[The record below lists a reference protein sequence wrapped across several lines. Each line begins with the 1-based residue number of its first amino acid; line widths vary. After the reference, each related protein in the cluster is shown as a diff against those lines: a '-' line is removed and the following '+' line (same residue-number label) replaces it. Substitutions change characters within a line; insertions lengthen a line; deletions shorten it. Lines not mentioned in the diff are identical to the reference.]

1 MRLRRVLIL
10 AGIACLLGAILLGY
24 AKMAE
29 ERLESPG
36 LLDFAKFYASAQS
49 LEEGGDIYRAVPVDH
64 FGPLPEDVKPSRQ
77 TLHPNL
83 NMPVVAVLFWPFAL
97 AGVAV
102 GMIAWTVLSNGFV
115 MAAAWLLGGQLAM
128 SHGLSDFHRWM
139 VSGLL
144 AVLMLV
150 YFPTWAGAALGQL
163 GQLLLL
169 VLCGAWLAARRKN
182 DRLAGTLFGI
192 ALALKPFTGV
202 FLVLLP
208 WLGRWRLLRW
218 YAGIFAA
225 LSLLG
230 AAIAGPDS
238 YLRYWSAL
246 QEVNWYPSG
255 WNASLMAPLS
265 VLLGG
270 GELPG
275 WFHHPWLAKPIAV
288 ACSLICY
295 AALVFQVRR
304 MGNSTTRLDM
314 TVAGGIPLMLL
325 ASPLGWLYYFP
336 LMWIAAVAVLGA
348 VRPLPSRWVWW
359 LATALVLVVCGLP
372 YPFVIAREAGE
383 SLRSLLTTSGDTA
396 ALLLAF
402 AVILAAAWRVRQHPL
417 RIETRPA
424 SKAPASAGCG
434 APP

>member
-10 AGIACLLGAILLGY
+10 AGIASLLGAILFGY

-36 LLDFAKFYASAQS
+36 LLDFAKFYVSAQS
-49 LEEGGDIYRAVPVDH
+49 LQEGADIYRAVPVDH
-64 FGPLPEDVKPSRQ
+64 FGPLPEGVKPSRQ
-77 TLHPNL
+77 HIHPNL
-83 NMPVVAVLFWPFAL
+83 NMPVVAVIFWPFAL
-97 AGVAV
+97 GGVSI
-102 GMIAWTVLSNGFV
+102 GMAAWTMLSIGFV
-115 MAAAWLLGGQLAM
+115 MAAAWLLGSQLAM

-139 VSGLL
+139 ISGLL

-150 YFPTWAGAALGQL
+150 YFPTWASAALGQL
-163 GQLLLL
+163 SQLLLL

-182 DRLAGTLFGI
+182 DRLAGTLFAI

-202 FLVLLP
+202 FLLILP
-208 WLGRWRLLRW
+208 WLERWRLLRW
-218 YAGIFAA
+218 YVGIFAA

-230 AAIAGPDS
+230 AVIAGPDS

-246 QEVNWYPSG
+246 QEVNCYASG

-270 GELPG
+270 GEVPG
-275 WFHHPWLAKPIAV
+275 WFHYPRLAKPIAI
-288 ACSLICY
+288 ASSLLCY
-295 AALVFQVRR
+295 TALVFQVRR
-304 MGNSTTRLDM
+304 MEDSITRLDM

-348 VRPLPSRWVWW
+348 VRPLASRWLWW
-359 LATALVLVVCGLP
+359 LATALVLIVCGLP
-372 YPFVIAREAGE
+372 YPFVIGREAGE
-383 SLRSLLTTSGDTA
+383 SLRSLLITSADTA

-402 AVILAAAWRVRQHPL
+402 AVILAAAWRVRQYPL
-417 RIETRPA
+417 RVEARPA
-424 SKAPASAGCG
+424 LTAPASA
-434 APP
+434 